1 MIYSRRANIYDLV
14 SLSDCNLVN
23 VIENY
28 QMKYYFYHLLSWP
41 HLTNITINKGFV
53 CGYSM
58 SKLEEDKN
66 KAGHVTAVG
75 VLRSFRNLGIAT
87 NVIKQTRKGANSIAM
102 ECTSEKI
109 SNKIAAVTN
118 FGESDNAMN
127 KVYDCDCSYLYVRVT
142 NWAAYS
148 LYKFLG
154 YFVDEVAKEYFH
166 DKEDAY
172 SMKLIFKKNP

>member
-1 MIYSRRANIYDLV
+1 MIYVRRCSIYDLV

-41 HLTNITINKGFV
+41 HLTNIATNNRGRV

-58 SKLEEDKN
+58 SKLEEEKQ

-87 NVIKQTRKGANSIAM
+87 KVISQTR
-102 ECTSEKI
+102 
-109 SNKIAAVTN
+109 
-118 FGESDNAMN
+118 
-127 KVYDCDCSYLYVRVT
+127 
-142 NWAAYS
+142 
-148 LYKFLG
+148 
-154 YFVDEVAKEYFH
+154 
-166 DKEDAY
+166 
-172 SMKLIFKKNP
+172 